1 MSNTQLAIDAVK
13 KLYEVTEQRDELLKV
28 LSEVQEFLQYLWRDV
43 AMNEYGSDYRDRLE
57 RYIDNAIANAK
68 EEE

>member
-1 MSNTQLAIDAVK
+1 MSNTQVAIDAVK

-43 AMNEYGSDYRDRLE
+43 AMNEYGADYRDRLE
-57 RYIDNAIANAK
+57 LYIDNAIANTK
-68 EEE
+68 GEK